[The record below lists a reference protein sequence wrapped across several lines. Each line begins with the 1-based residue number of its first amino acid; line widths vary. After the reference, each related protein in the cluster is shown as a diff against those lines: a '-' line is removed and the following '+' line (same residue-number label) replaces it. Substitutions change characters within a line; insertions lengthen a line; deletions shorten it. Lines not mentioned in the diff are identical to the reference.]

1 MVIIDGN
8 RFCECCSKKMK
19 DLYAYEKRHNKDPK
33 KRYFCPPC
41 YKIYESDYEF
51 ARGMDKHILSKED
64 YNDDKS
70 GKYYKEFKEKYKKLK
85 EDCIEKN
92 TKN

>member
-1 MVIIDGN
+1 MVIINGK

-41 YKIYESDYEF
+41 YKIYESDREF
-51 ARGMDKHILSKED
+51 AIGMDKHYKKD
-64 YNDDKS
+64 DDDDKC
-70 GKYYKEFKEKYKKLK
+70 GKYYKEFFYKYKKLK
-85 EDCIEKN
+85 EECIDKN
-92 TKN
+92 TKK